1 MSSANKSAIDWE
13 LIGQYRSLLGATGLA
28 DSIAMLQRVMP
39 EYIDELQAQV
49 ASQNEKATRAQAHKM
64 KGGCRSLGLIRVGLV
79 MEWLEKESWQWPEV
93 EETLATWSAQFE
105 EDCKALV
112 AGL

>member
-1 MSSANKSAIDWE
+1 MSSANKSAIDWD

-28 DSIAMLQRVMP
+28 DSVAMLQRVMP
-39 EYIDELQAQV
+39 EYIEELRVQV

-64 KGGCRSLGLIRVGLV
+64 KGSCRSLGLHRAGLV
-79 MEWLEKESWQWPEV
+79 MEWLEKESWQWSEV
-93 EETLATWSAQFE
+93 EKTMATWPAMFE
-105 EDCKALV
+105 EDCKTLI